1 MSEYRQHALSAAFPG
16 MNDEEFGELRADIAA
31 NGLHHP
37 ITLYE
42 DAILDGWHRYCGCAA
57 TGREARF
64 TTFEGTWREAIAF
77 VRSANIAR
85 RHLSA
90 GERAMV
96 AAAIANLPA
105 SRPNKSEPVPTSGLS
120 AAEAGELFGVSDRM
134 VGDARAVLQ
143 SGNEELKAEVKAGKT
158 SVKAAAKKAR
168 ATKKKAKGEKPRVT
182 PPPPPPRADNV
193 TYLPNASMQIT
204 VKQWEQ
210 ATAEQRGMLL
220 SYRNPKAALN
230 EQKTGED
237 NNLIDWAKWSWNP
250 VVGCLHDCPYCYAR
264 DIAERF
270 QKDGAASFA
279 NGFVPT
285 LHPGRLSAPL
295 NRLPYQSDDP
305 RDARIFTGSMADTFG
320 RWVPAE
326 WIEAVLGVAAEAR
339 QWEFLMLTKFPKRMA
354 EFEIPENVWMGTTVD
369 CQARVAG
376 AEAAFERVRARVKW
390 LSVEPMLEPLKF
402 THLDRFNLLVIGGAS
417 RSTKTPRWIPPFV
430 WLADLMRQADDAG
443 CAVFLKSNLY
453 RKEQPFG
460 PRYRF
465 TEQLPKVFN
474 YLGKTKGEEG
484 AA

>member
-1 MSEYRQHALSAAFPG
+1 MTEYKQHPLSAAFPG
-16 MNDEEFGELRADIAA
+16 MSGAEFAELRSDIAA
-31 NGLHHP
+31 NGLHHA

-42 DAILDGWHRYCGCAA
+42 DAVLDGWHRYCACTQAGC
-57 TGREARF
+57 EPRF
-64 TTFEGTWREAIAF
+64 DVFNGTWREAIAF
-77 VRSANIAR
+77 VKSANVSR
-85 RHLSA
+85 RHLTP

-96 AAAIANLPA
+96 AATIANLPA
-105 SRPNKSEPVPTSGLS
+105 SRPNKSAPVPTSGVS
-120 AAEAGELFGVSDRM
+120 ATEAGELFGVSGRQ
-134 VGDARAVLQ
+134 VTDARTVIESRDEALQ
-143 SGNEELKAEVKAGKT
+143 ADVKAGKT
-158 SVKAAAKKAR
+158 SVKAAAKQVRASKQKVKAAQQR
-168 ATKKKAKGEKPRVT
+168 ITPEPQPR
-182 PPPPPPRADNV
+182 PQSDNV

-204 VKQWEQ
+204 VKQWER
-210 ATAEQRGMLL
+210 ASAEQRAMVLG
-220 SYRNPKAALN
+220 YRNPKAALN
-230 EQKTGED
+230 EQNKGED
-237 NNLIDWAKWSWNP
+237 SNLIDWAKWSWNP

-270 QKDGAASFA
+270 QKEGSAPFA

-305 RDARIFTGSMADTFG
+305 RDARIFTGSMSDTFG
-320 RWVPAE
+320 RWVPEA
-326 WIEAVLGVAAEAR
+326 WIEAVLGIAAEAR

-354 EFEIPENVWMGTTVD
+354 EFNIPENVWMGTTVD

-376 AEAAFERVRARVKW
+376 AEAAFERVRSRVKW

-402 THLDRFNLLVIGGAS
+402 SHLDRFNLLVIGGAS
-417 RSTKTPRWIPPFV
+417 RSSKTPRWIPPFE
-430 WLADLMRQADDAG
+430 WLADLMRQADEAG

-474 YLGKTKGEEG
+474 YLGKAKGEDV
-484 AA
+484 A